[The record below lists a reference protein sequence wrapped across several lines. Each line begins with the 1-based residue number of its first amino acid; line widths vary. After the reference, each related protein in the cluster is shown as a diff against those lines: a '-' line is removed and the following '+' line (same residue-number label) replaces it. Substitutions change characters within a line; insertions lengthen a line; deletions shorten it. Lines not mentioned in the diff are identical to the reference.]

1 MSSKHIIGIGQLEP
15 GRVAII
21 HGNALQ
27 CDHAVPMLQECPLC
41 LARIELERISASKT
55 ASAST
60 DAIEVG

>member
-15 GRVAII
+15 GKVAII

-41 LARIELERISASKT
+41 LHGVSVEDKGVPEAEMRSSSILA
-55 ASAST
+55 
-60 DAIEVG
+60 